1 MRVKIESFKSI
12 EQAELVLAPLTI
24 LLGPPAGG
32 KSNILDAIAFAGYF
46 GRLLTL
52 EREYDNNA
60 GYLEPLTTISRF
72 TEYGHLFR
80 NYDLTK
86 RISIEIGDEDRIRLS
101 ISYEQGRASIKL
113 NDTVIPW
120 DPASKTGDIVGA
132 RNLLLKLLETKRPAK
147 KPVEA
152 RLYGYDRY
160 GLGSTICRELFIC
173 GFSLR
178 LKNIPNMSTI
188 QVPKSI
194 LSELGWNAPSIVRAL
209 SDVITRINR
218 VVAEHLD
225 KKVEI
230 KVLRS
235 GSVVIFDY
243 DYEVDVYAA
252 PDSILRTLYYSLAM
266 RSAANYAKLYGLE
279 GRLIVLLEEP
289 EAHVFPYFLQVLS
302 EYIAAAKDTT
312 LIVIATHN
320 PILVSMLWD
329 KVKDVKTYYVVRDQ
343 YGSTRV
349 WEVDMEKLA
358 SDLKTSEDLLF
369 ASPREVI
376 SKYVVG
382 KRE

>member
-12 EQAELVLAPLTI
+12 GQAELVLAPLTI
-24 LLGPPAGG
+24 LLGPPASG

-46 GRLLTL
+46 SRLLTL

-86 RISIEIGDEDRIRLS
+86 RISIEIGDEDRLHLS
-101 ISYEQGRASIKL
+101 ILYEQGRASIKL
-113 NDTVIPW
+113 NDTAIPW
-120 DPASKTGDIVGA
+120 DPASRSGDIVDKVVA
-132 RNLLLKLLETKRPAK
+132 RNLLHKLLEAKR
-147 KPVEA
+147 PVEA

-160 GLGSTICRELFIC
+160 GLESTTCRDLFIC
-173 GFSLR
+173 GFSFR
-178 LKNIPNMSTI
+178 LMNIPDI
-188 QVPKSI
+188 FIPFPKSI

-209 SDVITRINR
+209 PDVIARLNR

-235 GSVVIFDY
+235 GSAVIFDY
-243 DYEVDVYAA
+243 DYEVDLYAA

-279 GRLIVLLEEP
+279 GRLILLLEEP

-302 EYIAAAKDTT
+302 EYIAAAKDTIR
-312 LIVIATHN
+312 IVIATHN

-329 KVKDVKTYYVVRDQ
+329 RVRDVKTYYVVRDQ

-376 SKYVVG
+376 SKYVVR

>member
-12 EQAELVLAPLTI
+12 EQVELVLAPLTI
-24 LLGPPAGG
+24 LLGPPASG

-46 GRLLTL
+46 SRLLTL

-80 NYDLTK
+80 NYDLTR

-101 ISYEQGRASIKL
+101 ILYEQGRPSVKL
-113 NDTVIPW
+113 NDTAIPW
-120 DPASKTGDIVGA
+120 DPASRTGDMVGA
-132 RNLLLKLLETKRPAK
+132 RNLLLKLLEAKRPL
-147 KPVEA
+147 EA

-160 GLGSTICRELFIC
+160 GLESTTCRDLFIC

-178 LKNIPNMSTI
+178 LKNIPNISI
-188 QVPKSI
+188 PVPKSI

-209 SDVITRINR
+209 PDVISRLNR

-235 GSVVIFDY
+235 GSAVIFDY
-243 DYEVDVYAA
+243 DYEVDLYAA
-252 PDSILRTLYYSLAM
+252 PDSILRALYYSLAM

-279 GRLIVLLEEP
+279 GRLILLLEEP

-312 LIVIATHN
+312 RIVIATHN

-329 KVKDVKTYYVVRDQ
+329 RVRDVKTYYVVRDQ

-369 ASPREVI
+369 APPREVI
-376 SKYVVG
+376 SNYVVR